1 MTNLFA
7 QPLAVLPYETG
18 LVEPPLEQVAAK
30 GSNPLAT
37 PQRAIVIGDPV
48 PIVFCRRRN
57 GVGGVFVSPGA
68 TEGRYENNDSTNVLT
83 VNLQIVL
90 SEGDMP
96 QLEERDLYQRNCRV
110 GTWAQT
116 YNRRAGTFLPGNFI
130 VAVATRPFWSCPVY
144 CGTSGTYADM
154 TTLSYTNTHNDN
166 DDTWDKQVHA
176 FVREG
181 LLVTRVLD
189 STLGSSDNVID
200 LSLYL
205 IEKSSRLPL
214 SLIDNAAM
222 LESANFTDVNG
233 LFYNGEFKQSSN
245 LEDWLQQ
252 ISTAFLLRISDKAGK
267 KGFKPRLP
275 INEDYTIKTTA
286 VDWVYTFTEEDV
298 MADGFEIEY
307 ISLVDRRPITA
318 QVLWRQQ
325 PDGDIGLIRTA
336 EVRMEGEAI
345 DGPFEQYDLS
355 QFCSSEN
362 HAVKVG
368 AFYVAKR
375 KYITHMLRLQVKPS
389 TFNSTLTLGDI
400 VRVQLKRESTPGDV
414 TLYDYV
420 YEVERIN
427 RDLSGQVGLDLMHF
441 PIDDQGR
448 SLVAIAVAGITA
460 AGTLLPTGRTD
471 FSCNVNN
478 DTDALPDTG
487 GNLPDLPS
495 LPPYE
500 VPAGSEGQP
509 GDGPDNPPEPPE
521 PAGLIEGASGPDET
535 PIEDDVL
542 TYDAPCS
549 GAFIEWF
556 LVDAI
561 GNRTKISEG
570 VAASY
575 IVQPADID
583 KQVLGIGRC
592 PDPGSPTGF
601 GAPIESALTNPVEPD
616 ISQYSSVRWTG
627 QVNDSGQVNNITTCF
642 ILISPGDFLTMG
654 GSGYHGT
661 GERFEGIDQFGYM
674 QGVPIG
680 PIPWRSSVS
689 ITQIQSAPFGDYY
702 LGSLGK
708 NENGN
713 FFGVGLCGGAP
724 NTHPGARVQLGI
736 GLLGQFATISGRWE
750 FSTDQST
757 VAVSWAGRNN

>member
-1 MTNLFA
+1 MTNLFT

-68 TEGRYENNDSTNVLT
+68 TEGRYENNASTNVLT

-96 QLEERDLYQRNCRV
+96 QMEERDLYQRNCRV

-130 VAVATRPFWSCPVY
+130 VAVANRPFWPCPVY

-166 DDTWDKQVHA
+166 DDTWDKQVHV
-176 FVREG
+176 FVRDG
-181 LLVTRVLD
+181 LMVTRVLD

-200 LSLYL
+200 LALYL

-214 SLIDNAAM
+214 SLIDDAAM
-222 LESANFTDVNG
+222 LESANFTDVNS
-233 LFYNGEFKQSSN
+233 LFYNGEFNQSSN

-275 INEDYTIKTTA
+275 INENYTIKTTA
-286 VDWVYTFTEEDV
+286 VDWVYTFTEDDV

-325 PDGDIGLIRTA
+325 PDSDIGLIRTA

-362 HAVKVG
+362 HAVKIG

-375 KYITHMLRLQVKPS
+375 KYIKHMLRLQAKPG

-400 VRVQLKRESTPGDV
+400 VRVQLKRESTPGEV
-414 TLYDYV
+414 TLHDYL

-427 RDLSGQVGLDLMHF
+427 RDISGVVGLDLIHF

-448 SLVAIAVAGITA
+448 SLVALAVAGITA

-509 GDGPDNPPEPPE
+509 DDGPDNPPEPPAPE
-521 PAGLIEGASGPDET
+521 LQIDGASGANEAPVIGDT
-535 PIEDDVL
+535 L
-542 TYDAPCS
+542 TTVDICPGMYTEWYLVPANG
-549 GAFIEWF
+549 GARIP
-556 LVDAI
+556 VSA
-561 GNRTKISEG
+561 G
-570 VAASY
+570 VATPFLIGPEITGFS
-575 IVQPADID
+575 
-583 KQVLGIGRC
+583 VLGIGRC
-592 PDPGSPTGF
+592 PDPSSPDGFGSGNESAITSPIQSCVGISESRGGAGFVNTNVNVGSGPGTFTVTFSGMTGQPTGLGVF
-601 GAPIESALTNPVEPD
+601 VGIAIIGMYGRTQSVDAQGNIAGFTDIVTKVGTDSIVVLQTNPSGIVGTFH
-616 ISQYSSVRWTG
+616 YSVG
-627 QVNDSGQVNNITTCF
+627 CTT
-642 ILISPGDFLTMG
+642 P
-654 GSGYHGT
+654 
-661 GERFEGIDQFGYM
+661 
-674 QGVPIG
+674 P
-680 PIPWRSSVS
+680 
-689 ITQIQSAPFGDYY
+689 
-702 LGSLGK
+702 
-708 NENGN
+708 
-713 FFGVGLCGGAP
+713 
-724 NTHPGARVQLGI
+724 
-736 GLLGQFATISGRWE
+736 
-750 FSTDQST
+750 
-757 VAVSWAGRNN
+757 